1 MCVCISLVCR
11 DLHSRC
17 VCRIEKKKKNLSEGC
32 LTDTFPSS
40 LDGSSEVL
48 LLGWVTPWNVHE
60 LQESG
65 VEANLWCDKG
75 PC

>member
-1 MCVCISLVCR
+1 MCVCAFSIGLAEIYTADVY
-11 DLHSRC
+11 
-17 VCRIEKKKKNLSEGC
+17 VEVKKNLSEGY
-32 LTDTFPSS
+32 LPNTFPSS

-48 LLGWVTPWNVHE
+48 LFGWVTPWNVWE

-65 VEANLWCDKG
+65 VQANLWRCDKG

>member
-1 MCVCISLVCR
+1 MCVCAFHWFAEICTAVVYLEV
-11 DLHSRC
+11 
-17 VCRIEKKKKNLSEGC
+17 KKKKNLSEGC
-32 LTDTFPSS
+32 LPDTFPSS

-65 VEANLWCDKG
+65 VQANLWCDKG